1 MTFRKSK
8 LIYNR
13 PQKSGWPPLNFR
25 RKFRNRML
33 LSQKIRVISAIRS
46 LNVLRKRRPAE
57 MKNRFLLLWE
67 IIVVCVSNL
76 VLRGIRLEL
85 ENSELVFNSNHW
97 NCNESLSRF
106 LHIFNRVSN
115 KHAPLKI
122 LNIRNK
128 SSKPWIT
135 SGLKASMKTREK
147 FYKKWLLT
155 HDLTWYNKYKL
166 YRNK

>member
-1 MTFRKSK
+1 MPFRKSK

-33 LSQKIRVISAIRS
+33 LSQKIRVISVIRS

-57 MKNRFLLLWE
+57 EKNRLFLLWE

-76 VLRGIRLEL
+76 VLRGIKLEL
-85 ENSELVFNSNHW
+85 ENSELVFNGNHW

-106 LHIFNRVSN
+106 LHIFSRVSN

-122 LNIRNK
+122 LNIRNN

-135 SGLKASMKTREK
+135 SGLKKPQWKRVRSFIKSGS
-147 FYKKWLLT
+147 
-155 HDLTWYNKYKL
+155 
-166 YRNK
+166 